1 MRRLLT
7 LAALLTASLALAA
20 PAAYDVFSETRSPDG
35 RFAVAW
41 GIPGKDIDSTRLRIG
56 GGDNEYT
63 DQLLNDAD
71 KAQNY
76 LVDLKKKSI
85 VSTLSGFKGFY
96 RENNGGVSAIWSKKD
111 PVALVT
117 HHGKWEP
124 RALSLVNTAGVQ
136 KPLLTKLRN
145 DIRDYLRRK
154 GGKRYANVKEQL
166 AYEVNDAA
174 YLPGKLTL
182 TVTASVPK
190 EEEGY
195 SATVWAVYRFRARN
209 GRLNIIDSHILPQ
222 GAKK

>member
-7 LAALLTASLALAA
+7 LAALLGAALSLAA
-20 PAAYDVFSETRSPDG
+20 PAAYDVFPETRSPDG

-41 GIPGKDIDSTRLRIG
+41 GVPGKPIDSARLREDG
-56 GGDNEYT
+56 GENDYINELLT
-63 DQLLNDAD
+63 DAE

-85 VSTLSGFKGFY
+85 VATLAGFRGFY
-96 RENNGGVSAIWSKKD
+96 RENNGGVSARWSKSD

-124 RALSLVNTAGVQ
+124 RALALVSTSGSQ
-136 KPLLTKLRN
+136 TRLLEKLRN

-154 GGKRYANVKEQL
+154 GGKRYANVKEYL
-166 AYEVNDAA
+166 AYEVNDATF
-174 YLPGKLTL
+174 LPGKLTL

-195 SATVWAVYRFRARN
+195 SATVWAVYRFRVR
-209 GRLNIIDSHILPQ
+209 GGELRLVDTHILPQ

>member
-7 LAALLTASLALAA
+7 LAVLLGASMALAA
-20 PAAYDVFSETRSPDG
+20 PAAYDVFPETRSPDG

-41 GIPGKDIDSTRLRIG
+41 GVPGKTIDSARLRAD
-56 GGDNEYT
+56 GGDNEYA
-63 DQLLNDAD
+63 DQVLNDAE

-76 LVDLKKKSI
+76 LIDLKKKSI
-85 VSTLSGFKGFY
+85 VAPLSGFKGFFK
-96 RENNGGVSAIWSKKD
+96 ENNGGVSARWSKKD

-124 RALSLVNTAGVQ
+124 RALSLINTAGVQ
-136 KPLLTKLRN
+136 KPLLEKLRN
-145 DIRDYLRRK
+145 DIRDYLRPK
-154 GGKRYANVKEQL
+154 GGKKYARVKEQL
-166 AYEVNDAA
+166 AFEVNDATF
-174 YLPGKLTL
+174 LPGKLTL

-209 GRLNIIDSHILPQ
+209 GQLRIVDSHILPQ